1 MPGPYAVFPGVFLF
15 CFLLYLFNFRVREQI
30 MTMRHSGLFM
40 VGIVGRFQFQ
50 DHIMHVITIDSC
62 FELPL

>member
-1 MPGPYAVFPGVFLF
+1 
-15 CFLLYLFNFRVREQI
+15 

-40 VGIVGRFQFQ
+40 VGIVGPFQFQ

-62 FELPL
+62 FELPLRGLGIHPGIEI